1 MKITALRF
9 LAPLI
14 ALVLA
19 GASPLAAQAN
29 RPSPAATATAKIDG
43 VDLKITYS
51 QPSMRGRK
59 IWGDLVPFGSV
70 WRLGANEATT
80 VTLPKA
86 IVLGGKDVPAGAY
99 TLWMLPAADG
109 SAKLIINSET
119 GQWGTD
125 YNGGKDFGRVD
136 LKRAELDKSVEQF
149 VIAIEPA
156 KEGGGVLK
164 FTWDKLQYSVP
175 FTVKK

>member
-9 LAPLI
+9 LVPMI
-14 ALVLA
+14 ALLGV
-19 GASPLAAQAN
+19 GSSPLAAQQN

-43 VDLKITYS
+43 ADITIAYS

-59 IWGDLVPFGSV
+59 IWGGLVPFGEV
-70 WRLGANEATT
+70 WRTGANEATT
-80 VTLPKA
+80 ITLAKA

-99 TLWMLPAADG
+99 TLWTLPAVDG

-125 YNGGKDFGRVD
+125 YNGKKDFARVD
-136 LKRAELDKSVEQF
+136 LKRTDLDKAAEQF
-149 VIAIEPA
+149 VIGLDEAS
-156 KEGGGVLK
+156 GGGVLK
-164 FTWDKLQYSVP
+164 LAWDKVQYSVA

>member
-14 ALVLA
+14 ALGFV
-19 GASPLAAQAN
+19 GVSPLAAQSN

-43 VDLKITYS
+43 ADIKITYS

-80 VTLPKA
+80 ITLPKA

-119 GQWGTD
+119 GQWGTN
-125 YNGGKDFGRVD
+125 YNGKKDFGSVD
-136 LKRAELDKSVEQF
+136 LKRTELDKSVEQF
-149 VIAIEPA
+149 VIAIDA
-156 KEGGGVLK
+156 AAGGGVLK
-164 FTWDKLQYSVP
+164 FTWDKLQYSVA